1 MDDVKTFVVGKK
13 LYHDSSSKQ
22 VTGEA
27 VYVDDIST
35 PEGTLHAALITS
47 PCAYGKLKDFDLKEL
62 EKLPYKTFFFSAKDI
77 PGKNDIGPYL
87 AMNQFLLKKSLHI
100 LDNRLEL

>member
-47 PCAYGKLKDFDLKEL
+47 PCAYGKLKDFDLNEL
-62 EKLPYKTFFFSAKDI
+62 DKLPYKTFFFQLKTFLAKMI
-77 PGKNDIGPYL
+77 SGQYL

-100 LDNRLEL
+100 LDNRLVL

>member
-35 PEGTLHAALITS
+35 PDGTLHAALITS
-47 PCAYGKLKDFDLKEL
+47 P
-62 EKLPYKTFFFSAKDI
+62 SI
-77 PGKNDIGPYL
+77 
-87 AMNQFLLKKSLHI
+87 
-100 LDNRLEL
+100 

>member
-1 MDDVKTFVVGKK
+1 MDDLKTFVVGKK

-27 VYVDDIST
+27 VYVDDIAT

-47 PCAYGKLKDFDLKEL
+47 PCAHGKLKGFDLKVL
-62 EKLPYKTFFFSAKDI
+62 DKLPYETFFFSASDI
-77 PGKNDIGPYL
+77 PGNNDIGPIFG
-87 AMNQFLLKKSLHI
+87 NEPIS
-100 LDNRLEL
+100 